1 MKRILQYSLLV
12 FLALLTACGPLLK
25 PSNGITGPIVEVASP
40 VTGPL
45 TTASPFLP
53 EAYESPTATIIA
65 PTLSP
70 PANTLPAPTATAIP
84 TNTPTPL
91 PATLW
96 LSPAVPPALRE
107 AALATGILPAADASG
122 ATVTLDVKPAASV
135 EAATSTWIYALV
147 TPFPTIT
154 DNVTADDVR
163 RSWAGGLAG
172 PFAGRALWMNDAT
185 ADAFTAL
192 WGAPAPGSVQVV
204 ETDQLLNSAW
214 ANQPAW
220 GIVPFEQLEPRWK
233 VLSID
238 GMSPIH
244 ADFNPANY
252 PLIVPFLVQPAA
264 IVLPATNRDPSKMTT
279 LVMTGVTALVR
290 ATASRMEKKGITYP
304 AQDIRDWLTSADITH
319 ISNEIPFY
327 DNCPT
332 PDPYQATLI
341 FCSDPSYIELLDY
354 IGADVIELTGN
365 HMNDYG
371 NQAFLNTL
379 ATYDQHNMKYFGGG
393 TDLTAALKPLTIE
406 HNGNKLAFIG
416 CNPVGPE
423 GDWAADT
430 TPGSTP
436 CGNYEWMIMDVAR
449 LRAEGYL
456 PIVTF
461 QYYEYY
467 TLVAPQ
473 NQVRDFGKLADA
485 GAAIIS
491 GSQSHFP
498 MNFEFKG
505 DTFIHYGLGNLFF
518 DQMLYYRNDGTT
530 TDGTRREFIDRYV
543 IYNNKVISVELLTAM
558 LEDYSRPRPMTE
570 PERNQFLEDIFA
582 ASGWR

>member
-1 MKRILQYSLLV
+1 MKRILRYSLLAS
-12 FLALLTACGPLLK
+12 LALLTACTSLFQPG
-25 PSNGITGPIVEVASP
+25 NGITGPIVEVASP
-40 VTGPL
+40 VTMSLP
-45 TTASPFLP
+45 TATPFLP
-53 EAYESPTATIIA
+53 EDYASPTATLPPPTNTTA
-65 PTLSP
+65 P
-70 PANTLPAPTATAIP
+70 PTATTIP
-84 TNTPTPL
+84 TNTPTP
-91 PATLW
+91 PPDTLW
-96 LSPAVPPALRE
+96 ISPAIPPALRE
-107 AALATGILPAADASG
+107 AALATGILPAVDPSS
-122 ATVTLDVKPAASV
+122 ATVTLDIRPAASTSP
-135 EAATSTWIYALV
+135 ATSIWFYAV
-147 TPFPTIT
+147 VAPFPTVT
-154 DNVTADDVR
+154 DSVTADDVR
-163 RSWAGGLAG
+163 RSWAGELTG
-172 PFAGRALWMNDAT
+172 PFAGRPLWMDDAT

-192 WGAPAPGSVQVV
+192 WGAPAPGSVQVAP
-204 ETDQLLNSAW
+204 TDELVASAW

-233 VLSID
+233 VLSVD

-244 ADFNPANY
+244 IDFNPADY
-252 PLIVPFLVQPAA
+252 PLIVPYLLEPAA
-264 IVLPATNRDPSKMTT
+264 VTLPATNRDLSKMTT
-279 LVMTGVTALVR
+279 LVMTGVTAMVR
-290 ATASRMEKKGITYP
+290 ATASRMENKGITYP
-304 AQDIRDWLTSADITH
+304 GEEIHDWMVSADITH
-319 ISNEIPFY
+319 ISNEVSFY

-332 PDPYQATLI
+332 PDPYQRDLL
-341 FCSDPSYIELLDY
+341 FCSNPRYIELLDY
-354 IGADVIELTGN
+354 LGADVIELTGN

-371 NQAFLNTL
+371 TPAFLSTL
-379 ATYDQHNMKYFGGG
+379 DIYNQHNMQYYGGSV
-393 TDLTAALKPLTIE
+393 DLISALKPLTFE

-423 GDWAADT
+423 GDWATST
-430 TPGSTP
+430 TPGSAP

-449 LRAEGYL
+449 LRSEGYL

-467 TLVAPQ
+467 TLIAPE

-518 DQMLYYRNDGTT
+518 DQMNYLRPDGSTT
-530 TDGTRREFIDRYV
+530 TGVRRNFIDRYIV
-543 IYNNKVISVELLTAM
+543 YNNKVISVELLTTM

-570 PERNQFLEDIFA
+570 AERNQLLEDIFA